1 MQDGTMSSE
10 PSVEEVEAEVVEHV
24 TVEHARG
31 DAHPDVVA
39 TTVPPG
45 GVQPSSFMT
54 RWRVGQWLVALLA
67 LLLPLGLMAGI
78 VYVFRDYLR
87 RVAESVGF

>member
-1 MQDGTMSSE
+1 MNSE
-10 PSVEEVEAEVVEHV
+10 HPVEEVEPELVEHV

-39 TTVPPG
+39 TTVPPD

-54 RWRVGQWLVALLA
+54 RWRGSQWLVALLA
-67 LLLPLGLMAGI
+67 LLLPLGLMAGMI
-78 VYVFRDYLR
+78 YVFRDYIR
-87 RVAESVGF
+87 RVAENVGF

>member
-1 MQDGTMSSE
+1 MSGE
-10 PSVEEVEAEVVEHV
+10 QPVEEVEVEVVEHV

-39 TTVPPG
+39 TTVPPD

-54 RWRVGQWLVALLA
+54 RWRVSQWLVALLA
-67 LLLPLGLMAGI
+67 LVLPLGLMAGL
-78 VYVFRDYLR
+78 VYLFRDYLR
-87 RVAESVGF
+87 GVAEAVGF

>member
-1 MQDGTMSSE
+1 
-10 PSVEEVEAEVVEHV
+10 
-24 TVEHARG
+24 
-31 DAHPDVVA
+31 
-39 TTVPPG
+39 
-45 GVQPSSFMT
+45 VQPSSFMT

-78 VYVFRDYLR
+78 DYVFRDDLR